1 MNLSNLFANNE
12 TSTKIASVA
21 PSAPAS
27 GNAAATARNAVDAAL
42 QAATVK
48 TAGVAQPPAAPAGS
62 PTGDLDKVAAE
73 IIEQNH
79 QRRLKHA
86 FEEGRAH
93 CDGFMSQLAVYEKVA
108 ADKAGAAPTE
118 AEKIAADKAAQATE
132 ERVINQVHKV
142 ASDHY
147 LGGYEAARAVLS

>member
-21 PSAPAS
+21 PSAPAG

-48 TAGVAQPPAAPAGS
+48 TAGAAPPAAAPAGT

-118 AEKIAADKAAQATE
+118 AEKVAAAQATE
-132 ERVINQVHKV
+132 ERVINQIHKV

>member
-48 TAGVAQPPAAPAGS
+48 TAGVAQPTAAPAGS

-108 ADKAGAAPTE
+108 ADKAAAGPTE
-118 AEKIAADKAAQATE
+118 AEKVAADKAAQATE
-132 ERVINQVHKV
+132 ERVINQIHKV